1 MLYNI
6 YLVYPFLFF
15 ICGALMLYYGSEY
28 LINNSTLIAKKFN
41 IPSIIIGITIIA
53 LGTSLPELIVSIKA
67 SIYNNT
73 QLVIGNIVGS
83 NIANLALVFGV
94 VMFFNMFNINKTK
107 KLMFNLY
114 FLIIITGIFIF
125 FISSDNLYQFNGMI
139 LIFIFFIYIYLLLKF
154 INFKEQSNNVKN
166 DIDSTSLIKIIIYL
180 ILGILFLSIGSDM
193 FIGGSLGIAKIIGLN
208 NISLGLTLV
217 ALGTSIPE
225 LIVSINAA
233 SKKQYDFVI
242 GNILGSN
249 IINIALVGGI
259 SSIINDIKF
268 YSSQIK
274 IDIILL
280 ILLTLLFPTF
290 LVNNKKY
297 NKLISLIFISIYLSF
312 LYINFL
318 VK

>member
-1 MLYNI
+1 
-6 YLVYPFLFF
+6 
-15 ICGALMLYYGSEY
+15 
-28 LINNSTLIAKKFN
+28 
-41 IPSIIIGITIIA
+41 
-53 LGTSLPELIVSIKA
+53 
-67 SIYNNT
+67 
-73 QLVIGNIVGS
+73 
-83 NIANLALVFGV
+83 
-94 VMFFNMFNINKTK
+94 
-107 KLMFNLY
+107 
-114 FLIIITGIFIF
+114 
-125 FISSDNLYQFNGMI
+125 
-139 LIFIFFIYIYLLLKF
+139 
-154 INFKEQSNNVKN
+154 
-166 DIDSTSLIKIIIYL
+166 
-180 ILGILFLSIGSDM
+180 M